1 MSSPCHDLDR
11 PAGPCDLPR
20 VARSKKAKALANCAW
35 PARDVEGLRKRLEE
49 QRNHWPAIAK
59 ASCLGLRYLR
69 AFARG
74 QIYCPPYDRFVLIQ
88 TALEELKRG

>member
-1 MSSPCHDLDR
+1 MESV
-11 PAGPCDLPR
+11 G
-20 VARSKKAKALANCAW
+20 CAW
-35 PARDVEGLRKRLEE
+35 PRREVEGLRARLEA
-49 QRNHWPAIAK
+49 QRAHWPAIAK

-88 TALEELKRG
+88 AALAELAKARLRETSGGK